1 MNQKIQNAM
10 MLSAITLSLIMDH
23 TLQLSPCNFPLGSK
37 PVWLDF
43 HRIFPRLSTGGKKK
57 INHNNMTSQYIISTS
72 LQLLPMF
79 TSQTV
84 PNFFHLSLLKE
95 LPQFGH
101 DDAYMMSED
110 NFLVPS
116 KKSDY

>member
-1 MNQKIQNAM
+1 
-10 MLSAITLSLIMDH
+10 
-23 TLQLSPCNFPLGSK
+23 
-37 PVWLDF
+37 
-43 HRIFPRLSTGGKKK
+43 
-57 INHNNMTSQYIISTS
+57 MTSQYIISTS

-110 NFLVPS
+110 NFLVPT
-116 KKSDY
+116 KKSDYWYAKWCPKHAFQLYISRQQ